1 MRLLW
6 KRKGKRKK
14 KKEIEKEKDKKRK
27 KSWERVKRMSRSKQD
42 AAATCS
48 DVTEYLLISARG
60 CFQMS

>member
-1 MRLLW
+1 MKKERRE
-6 KRKGKRKK
+6 KKK
-14 KKEIEKEKDKKRK
+14 KKEIEKDKKRIRK

>member
-6 KRKGKRKK
+6 KSKGKRKK
-14 KKEIEKEKDKKRK
+14 KEIEKDKKKKRK
-27 KSWERVKRMSRSKQD
+27 KSWERVKRMRHIKQD